1 MPDESLQGPIGP
13 GAGRRAQGGARRIL
27 VVDDDRDMCELL
39 VLALTR
45 DGYRVDC
52 GLTCE
57 EALARLGAHRYGL
70 VISDYELPD
79 GNAAT
84 WIRQA
89 TSAGQLTSTPV
100 LIATAHPD
108 PPELRHLDIVRKP
121 FDPDQLLQQ
130 VRRMTERSRTR
141 RRTRRPERALPDG
154 AVELVLYVTAGAKA
168 CENAQQQLGDLTRHV
183 SEGTLSLLILDVAT
197 HSEEAEEDKVVFTPT
212 LVKRQPGPSTWV
224 VGDLSLKAQ
233 LEGLLE
239 IWGVTADA

>member
-45 DGYRVDC
+45 DGYTVDC
-52 GLTCE
+52 GLSCE

-70 VISDYELPD
+70 VISDYELRD

-108 PPELRHLDIVRKP
+108 PSELRHLDLVRKP
-121 FDPDQLLQQ
+121 FDPEQLLQQ
-130 VRRMTERSRTR
+130 VRLMTELSRTR
-141 RRTRRPERALPDG
+141 RRTKRLEHPIPDG
-154 AVELVLYVTAGAKA
+154 AVELVLYVTAGTTAS
-168 CENAQQQLGDLTRHV
+168 ENAQQQLGDLTRHLSV
-183 SEGTLSLLILDVAT
+183 ETLSLLILDVAT
-197 HSEEAEEDKVVFTPT
+197 HSEEAEADRVVFTPT
-212 LVKRQPGPSTWV
+212 LVKRRPAPPTWV
-224 VGDLSLKAQ
+224 IGDLSLKAQ
-233 LEGLLE
+233 LKGLLE